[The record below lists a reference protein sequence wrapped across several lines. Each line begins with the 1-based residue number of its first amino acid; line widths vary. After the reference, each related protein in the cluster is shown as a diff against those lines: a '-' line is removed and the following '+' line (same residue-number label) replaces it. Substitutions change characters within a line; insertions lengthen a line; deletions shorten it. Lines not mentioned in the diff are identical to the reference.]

1 MPVVSMRNRRLRATM
16 KLPQHFFL
24 IAAAL
29 CSIAAGHADEHEPVS
44 AQPVNVACIKQPGFI
59 GGPFVPSTTAARLIY
74 LAVAEEIAPDRLKQY
89 PIVTVEDRGDHW
101 EVSQTR
107 NEPEAHLQ
115 SGQVVVSAGGGQ
127 LYMNIDK
134 CSGAISKAAFNR

>member
-1 MPVVSMRNRRLRATM
+1 MKVVKHVVLAA
-16 KLPQHFFL
+16 
-24 IAAAL
+24 IAL
-29 CSIAAGHADEHEPVS
+29 FSIATAHADKTEAVSPEPVK
-44 AQPVNVACIKQPGFI
+44 VACIKQAGFI
-59 GGPFVPSTTAARLIY
+59 GGPFVATASAARLIY

-115 SGQVVVSAGGGQ
+115 SGEVVVSAGGGQ